1 MFRFKNTKIVLMKLK
16 KIKSELV
23 EREFSTLH
31 EKNTDSATSTFE
43 ANENVFVFVF
53 ISSLVSF
60 EVWFYVQYF
69 GKALRNQ
76 TENIY

>member
-1 MFRFKNTKIVLMKLK
+1 MFGFKNTKIVLMKLK

-43 ANENVFVFVF
+43 TNENVFVFVF

-60 EVWFYVQYF
+60 EV
-69 GKALRNQ
+69 
-76 TENIY
+76 